1 MKWSK
6 IVGLILAAGA
16 FFGCKKNITIE
27 DLRKFAATES
37 YPTDNYLDT
46 IKSKRALIIVAH
58 DDDDCAMAGTLVK
71 LKSQGWTI
79 KQLSLQKHKGRDTL
93 KHPSEIIS
101 NGNELILED
110 GLYRLGMDTAAHN
123 AYPLP
128 YSEIDLQF
136 FTDKVADKLIEKISL
151 YKPSVIFTLDDI
163 KGAYGHPDHVFISK
177 LVLSLATKKLI
188 PCHRIYQAVYTPHME
203 SEIVYNWL
211 DKQLKDWNYPN
222 LSPLANQIY
231 GVKGM
236 PEPSTQ
242 INISKYAQTKMKYL
256 LAYDDDVRKN
266 IRKFI
271 PYYEEFEAK
280 TYFEIFDRE
289 FFRVISF

>member
-1 MKWSK
+1 
-6 IVGLILAAGA
+6 
-16 FFGCKKNITIE
+16 
-27 DLRKFAATES
+27 
-37 YPTDNYLDT
+37 
-46 IKSKRALIIVAH
+46 
-58 DDDDCAMAGTLVK
+58 
-71 LKSQGWTI
+71 
-79 KQLSLQKHKGRDTL
+79 
-93 KHPSEIIS
+93 
-101 NGNELILED
+101 
-110 GLYRLGMDTAAHN
+110 
-123 AYPLP
+123 
-128 YSEIDLQF
+128 
-136 FTDKVADKLIEKISL
+136 
-151 YKPSVIFTLDDI
+151 
-163 KGAYGHPDHVFISK
+163 
-177 LVLSLATKKLI
+177 
-188 PCHRIYQAVYTPHME
+188 ME

-256 LAYDDDVRKN
+256 VAYDDDVRKN